1 MEEEGGKDSE
11 RPTERLTDTLRQRQ
25 TVRPKLTGR
34 GQTNTP
40 IGREIGGQT
49 DGQTE
54 RQTERKAQPKVIL
67 KLICIEFVVFF
78 Q

>member
-1 MEEEGGKDSE
+1 MERQKKNIDILIHS
-11 RPTERLTDTLRQRQ
+11 DRQRQ
-25 TVRPKLTGR
+25 TDRPKLTGR